1 MRPVIVAKLD
11 FISGKLLEYII
22 DGQHLFN
29 ALLRN
34 NMDIPYITIKI
45 EDKVQLV
52 EAIALLNASSKNWSI
67 IDYVTSWSCVSEDYK
82 KLLHYYNVYDFELSE
97 LAAILTGRHD
107 GKSISRVIKRGQIKI
122 VNEQQNVKI
131 LDYLTDVLKVLPR
144 MNRYENRYV
153 VSEYVQFLRTI
164 SNYNHKD
171 FLSNLI
177 KNKEKFILATQEHSK
192 LTEMFQKLTK

>member
-1 MRPVIVAKLD
+1 
-11 FISGKLLEYII
+11 
-22 DGQHLFN
+22 
-29 ALLRN
+29 
-34 NMDIPYITIKI
+34 
-45 EDKVQLV
+45 
-52 EAIALLNASSKNWSI
+52 
-67 IDYVTSWSCVSEDYK
+67 
-82 KLLHYYNVYDFELSE
+82 
-97 LAAILTGRHD
+97 
-107 GKSISRVIKRGQIKI
+107 
-122 VNEQQNVKI
+122 
-131 LDYLTDVLKVLPR
+131 